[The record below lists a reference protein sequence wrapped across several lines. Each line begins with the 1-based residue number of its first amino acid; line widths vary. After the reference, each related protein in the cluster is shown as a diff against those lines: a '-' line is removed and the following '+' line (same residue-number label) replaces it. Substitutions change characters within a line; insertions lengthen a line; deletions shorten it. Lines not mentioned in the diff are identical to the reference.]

1 LEETE
6 EEEKRIFPRPIE
18 AEMETSY
25 IDYAMSVIVGR
36 ALPDVRDG
44 LKPVHKR
51 ILYAM
56 RDLGLDRSK
65 PHKKSA
71 RVVGEVLGKYHPHG
85 DMAVYDALAR
95 MAQDFSMRYMLIDG
109 QGNMGSVDGDP
120 PAAMRYTECR
130 MDRITNELLA
140 DIDKDTVDFMENF
153 DGSLKEPTVL
163 PAKFPNLLVNGSSG
177 IAVGMATN
185 IPPHNLREVVDAT
198 IEIIDNP
205 DIDVTELM
213 NILRGPD
220 FPTGGIIY
228 GRRGVVEAYHTGRG
242 RIRVRARVKIEE
254 KAKDTQ
260 RIIVTEIPY
269 MVNKARLIEKIA
281 HLVKDKKIDGITD
294 LRDESDKVGMR
305 IVIDLRRGILE
316 EVILNQLY
324 KHTAMESTFGMI
336 NLALVNGEP
345 KVLDI
350 KTAITEF
357 LSFREEVIRRRTE
370 FDLKKA
376 RHRLHI
382 TEGLITAVDHLD
394 DVIKLIRHS
403 QTAEEAR
410 NGLIKTYLLSEEQA
424 KAILEMRL
432 QKLTGMELQALR
444 DEEKELE
451 KMIDGLE
458 EILASTERIYEI
470 IKEELTEIKEKYGDE
485 RRTEIVEHAD
495 DFDIEDLIPVEEVVV
510 TITNTGYIKRLPCDT
525 YRQQRRGGVGLKG
538 METKEEDFVVDLFI
552 TSSHDYI
559 LFFTNKGRVHWLK
572 AWQLPAGGR
581 HAKGKPIINMIPR
594 LEKGET
600 ISEMIPID
608 EFDEDRFLLFGTKK
622 GLVKKTKLSAYSR
635 PRITGIW
642 AIKLRPG
649 DELVDVKLSDGTNE
663 VMIGTRQGMAVR
675 FSETEVR
682 STGRYSMGVIGA
694 RLKKKDDRVIGMA
707 VVEPESVMLTVTQK
721 GYGKRS
727 KVDAY
732 RKTKR
737 GAQGVINLRI
747 VDKNGPVVAIRHV
760 KEDDELIITSVK
772 GMVIR
777 IPVEGI
783 RVMGRATQGVKV
795 MRMRKDDK
803 VKALAR
809 MVPEKEE
816 IEIIEEAES
825 DDEEEPSED

>member
-6 EEEKRIFPRPIE
+6 EEEKRIYPRPIE

-185 IPPHNLREVVDAT
+185 IPPHNLGEVVDAT

-228 GRRGVVEAYHTGRG
+228 GRRGVVEAYHSGRG

-254 KAKDTQ
+254 KAKDTR

-269 MVNKARLIEKIA
+269 MVNKAKLIEKIA
-281 HLVKDKKIDGITD
+281 HLVRDKKIDGITD

-305 IVIDLRRGILE
+305 IVIDLRRGVLE

-394 DVIKLIRHS
+394 EVIKLIRHS

-410 NGLIKTYLLSEEQA
+410 NSLIKTYLLSEEQS

-451 KMIDGLE
+451 EKIEGLE

-495 DFDIEDLIPVEEVVV
+495 DFDIEDLIPVEDVVV

-552 TSSHDYI
+552 TSSHNFI
-559 LFFTNKGRVHWLK
+559 LFFTNMGKVHWLK

-608 EFDEDRFLLFGTKK
+608 EFDEERFLLFSTKK
-622 GLVKKTKLSAYSR
+622 GLIKKTKLLAYSR

-747 VDKNGPVVAIRHV
+747 VDKNGPVVAIRQV
-760 KEDDELIITSVK
+760 NEDDELIITSVE
-772 GMVIR
+772 GMIIR

-809 MVPEKEE
+809 MVREEEE

-825 DDEEEPSED
+825 DEEEEQTED

>member
-1 LEETE
+1 MEES
-6 EEEKRIFPRPIE
+6 EEKQDKVFPRAIE
-18 AEMETSY
+18 TEMETSY

-56 RDLGLDRSK
+56 RELGLDRTK
-65 PHKKSA
+65 AHKKSA

-130 MDRITNELLA
+130 LDRIASELLA
-140 DIDKDTVDFMENF
+140 DIDKNTVDFMDNF
-153 DGSLKEPTVL
+153 DGSLQEPTVL
-163 PAKFPNLLVNGSSG
+163 PAKFPNLLANGSSG

-185 IPPHNLREVVDAT
+185 IPPHNIGELADAT

-213 NILRGPD
+213 SILKGPD
-220 FPTGGIIY
+220 FPTGGIVY
-228 GRRGVVEAYHTGRG
+228 GRRGVVEAYHSGRG
-242 RIRVRARVKIEE
+242 RIRVRAKVKIEE
-254 KAKDTQ
+254 RAKDTK
-260 RIIVTEIPY
+260 RIVVTEIPY
-269 MVNKARLIEKIA
+269 MVNKSNMIEKIA
-281 HLVKDKKIDGITD
+281 HMVRDKKIDGITD
-294 LRDESDKVGMR
+294 LRDESDKEGMR
-305 IVIDLRRGILE
+305 IVIDLRRGVLE
-316 EVILNQLY
+316 DVILNQLY

-345 KVLDI
+345 KLLDI
-350 KTAITEF
+350 KSAITEF

-370 FDLKKA
+370 FELEKA
-376 RHRLHI
+376 KHRLHI

-394 DVIKLIRHS
+394 EVIRLIRHS

-410 NGLIKTYLLSEEQA
+410 NGLIKTYLMSEEQA
-424 KAILEMRL
+424 RAILDMRL

-444 DEEKELE
+444 DEEKELIKRIE
-451 KMIDGLE
+451 GLE
-458 EILASTERIYEI
+458 EILASTEKIYDI
-470 IKEELTEIKEKYGDE
+470 IKEDLTAIKEQYGDE

-495 DFDIEDLIPVEEVVV
+495 DFDIEDLIPVEDVVV

-525 YRQQRRGGVGLKG
+525 YRQQRRGGVGLIG

-581 HAKGKPIINMIPR
+581 HAKGKPIVNMIPR

-608 EFDEDRFLLFGTKK
+608 EFDEDRFLLFATKK
-622 GLVKKTKLSAYSR
+622 GLIKKTKLSAYSR
-635 PRITGIW
+635 PRVTGIW

-649 DELVDVKLSDGTNE
+649 DELVDVKLSDGTKE
-663 VMIGTRQGMAVR
+663 VVIGTRQGMAVR
-675 FSETEVR
+675 FSETDVR
-682 STGRYSMGVIGA
+682 SIGRYSMGVKGVT
-694 RLKKKDDRVIGMA
+694 LKKMDDRVIGMSI
-707 VVEPESVMLTVTQK
+707 VDPDSVILTVTQK

-727 KVDAY
+727 EVDAY
-732 RKTKR
+732 RKTRR
-737 GAQGVINLRI
+737 GAQGVINLKI
-747 VDKNGPVVAIRHV
+747 VEKNGPVVAIR
-760 KEDDELIITSVK
+760 
-772 GMVIR
+772 
-777 IPVEGI
+777 
-783 RVMGRATQGVKV
+783 RV
-795 MRMRKDDK
+795 
-803 VKALAR
+803 
-809 MVPEKEE
+809 
-816 IEIIEEAES
+816 
-825 DDEEEPSED
+825 

>member
-1 LEETE
+1 MEEP
-6 EEEKRIFPRPIE
+6 EEKETRIFPRPIE

-44 LKPVHKR
+44 LKPVHRR
-51 ILYAM
+51 ILYGM
-56 RDLGLDRSK
+56 RDLGLDK
-65 PHKKSA
+65 TKAHKKSA

-85 DMAVYDALAR
+85 DMAVYDALTR

-130 MDRITNELLA
+130 LDRIASELLA
-140 DIDKDTVDFMENF
+140 DIDKNTVDFVDNF
-153 DGSLKEPTVL
+153 DSSLQEPTVL
-163 PAKFPNLLVNGSSG
+163 PAKFPNLLANGSSG

-185 IPPHNLREVVDAT
+185 IPPHNIGELVDAT

-213 NILRGPD
+213 NILKGPD

-228 GRRGVVEAYHTGRG
+228 GRRGVVEAYHSGRG
-242 RIRVRARVKIEE
+242 RIRVRAKVEIEE
-254 KAKDTQ
+254 RAKDTR

-269 MVNKARLIEKIA
+269 MVNKSKMIEKIA
-281 HLVKDKKIDGITD
+281 HLVRDKKIDGITD
-294 LRDESDKVGMR
+294 LRDESDKDGMR

-345 KVLDI
+345 KLLDV

-370 FDLKKA
+370 FELQKA
-376 RHRLHI
+376 KQRLHI

-394 DVIKLIRHS
+394 DVIRLIRHS

-424 KAILEMRL
+424 RAILDMRL

-444 DEEKELE
+444 DEEEELE
-451 KMIDGLE
+451 KKIEELE
-458 EILASTERIYEI
+458 DILASTERVYEM
-470 IKEELTEIKEKYGDE
+470 IKEDLIAIKEQYGDE

-495 DFDIEDLIPVEEVVV
+495 DFDIEDLIPVEDVVV

-525 YRQQRRGGVGLKG
+525 YRQQRRGGVGLIG
-538 METKEEDFVVDLFI
+538 METKEEDYVVDLFV
-552 TSSHDYI
+552 TSSHNYI

-581 HAKGKPIINMIPR
+581 HAKGKPIVNMIPH
-594 LEKGET
+594 LEKGEA

-608 EFDEDRFLLFGTKK
+608 EFDEDRFLLFATKK
-622 GLVKKTKLSAYSR
+622 GLIKKTKLSAYSR
-635 PRITGIW
+635 PRVTGIW

-649 DELVDVKLSDGTNE
+649 DELVDVRLSDGTKE

-675 FSETEVR
+675 FSETDVR
-682 STGRYSMGVIGA
+682 CVSRYSMGVIGA

-707 VVEPESVMLTVTQK
+707 VVDPESVMLTVTQK

-727 KVDAY
+727 RVDAY

-747 VDKNGPVVAIRHV
+747 VEKNGPVVAIRRV
-760 KEDDELIITSVK
+760 KDDDELIITSVK

-777 IPVEGI
+777 IPVKGI

-795 MRMRKDDK
+795 MRMKKDDK

-809 MVPEKEE
+809 MVGEKEE
-816 IEIIEEAES
+816 IEIIEEAENE
-825 DDEEEPSED
+825 EEEPNED